1 MSTSPDLQPI
11 LLDGA
16 WRPSRSSGSFH
27 AWNPTTG
34 EAIVD
39 HHYPIS
45 GWDDIEAML
54 EAGREAA
61 AHMAR
66 LPADTIAGFLERYAD
81 AIEARA
87 EALIEAAHRETGLPV
102 EPRLRNTELP
112 RTTGQLRQ
120 AAEAARDGSWRRAT
134 IDTSAGLRSIHAPLG
149 GPVVVFGPNNF
160 PYAFNGIAGGDF
172 AAAIAAG
179 NPVVA
184 KAHPSH
190 PRTSVLLAEAA
201 LEAAQAAGLPSGAV
215 QMFFRCPGELG
226 LRLVADPRVGA
237 VGFTGGRGTGMKL
250 KAAADA
256 VGKPIYLEMSSVNPV
271 FVLPGAL
278 RERGAA
284 IAAELHGSCA
294 MGAGQFCTKPGISV
308 VEKSDEAEAFV
319 EELRRLAQA
328 ARPGVLLSPQA
339 PKDIAATVA
348 QLREAGA
355 ELLAGGAIA
364 DEVPGFAF
372 QPTLLRVSGEAF
384 LANPEALQSE
394 AFGHV
399 HLVVVAGSL
408 AQMLQVAEA
417 MEGNLTG
424 TLYSHGDG
432 DDDAAYDTIAPVLRT
447 RVGRLLNDK
456 MPTGVAVSAAMNHGG
471 PFPATGH
478 PGFTSVGI
486 PASLVRFSALHSY
499 DNVRAHRL
507 PSELQ
512 DKNPDGRL
520 LRLVD
525 GEWTTRDV

>member
-1 MSTSPDLQPI
+1 RPHRHRRTHPGEPRVMSTSPDLQPI

-66 LPADTIAGFLERYAD
+66 LPADTLAGFLERYAD

-102 EPRLRNTELP
+102 EPRLRNAELP

-237 VGFTGGRGTGMKL
+237 APRSPPACTAPVRWARASSAPSRASAWSRRATRPKRSSRSCGGWRRRPGRACCSRRRRRRTSPRRWRNCVRRARSCSPAAPSPTRSRGSR
-250 KAAADA
+250 
-256 VGKPIYLEMSSVNPV
+256 SSRPCC
-271 FVLPGAL
+271 GD
-278 RERGAA
+278 R
-284 IAAELHGSCA
+284 
-294 MGAGQFCTKPGISV
+294 KSV
-308 VEKSDEAEAFV
+308 V
-319 EELRRLAQA
+319 
-328 ARPGVLLSPQA
+328 
-339 PKDIAATVA
+339 
-348 QLREAGA
+348 
-355 ELLAGGAIA
+355 
-364 DEVPGFAF
+364 
-372 QPTLLRVSGEAF
+372 
-384 LANPEALQSE
+384 
-394 AFGHV
+394 
-399 HLVVVAGSL
+399 
-408 AQMLQVAEA
+408 
-417 MEGNLTG
+417 
-424 TLYSHGDG
+424 
-432 DDDAAYDTIAPVLRT
+432 
-447 RVGRLLNDK
+447 
-456 MPTGVAVSAAMNHGG
+456 
-471 PFPATGH
+471 
-478 PGFTSVGI
+478 
-486 PASLVRFSALHSY
+486 
-499 DNVRAHRL
+499 
-507 PSELQ
+507 
-512 DKNPDGRL
+512 
-520 LRLVD
+520 
-525 GEWTTRDV
+525 